1 MHANITTRQAT
12 NNDLNNLAELF
23 NAYRMFYQKGNDLT
37 LSKNFIAERI
47 EKQDSTIFT
56 AIANTGKLIGF
67 AQLYPIFSSLSA
79 EKAWILNDL
88 YITPEVRKSGAA
100 TSLIQ
105 SSITFCREQKAG
117 WISLQTSQTNLQAQ
131 KLYEKIGFV
140 RDTEYL
146 TYVLEL

>member
-1 MHANITTRQAT
+1 MHANITTRLAT
-12 NNDLNNLAELF
+12 NQDLDNLAELF
-23 NAYRMFYQKGNDLT
+23 NAYRIFYQKDNDLT
-37 LSKNFIAERI
+37 LSKNFLAKRLENL
-47 EKQDSTIFT
+47 DSTIFV
-56 AIANTGKLIGF
+56 AIDNKDKLIGF

-88 YITPEVRKSGAA
+88 YIIPDARKSGAA
-100 TSLIQ
+100 TNLIQ
-105 SSITFCREQKAG
+105 SSMIFCREQQAG
-117 WISLQTSQTNLQAQ
+117 WISLQTAQTNLQAQ